1 MKIRLFVVALLGLMP
16 ALAPAAP
23 ETINYQ
29 SVPQLLAQG
38 EIANVEIYDFGGK
51 GVDAVLT
58 RPDGSTLLIKRPIGL
73 DEDAVLQAYL
83 KEHNIPFLVYD
94 RKYAGPAGEG
104 KVGNSMTF
112 VILPV
117 LLTVGIPLL
126 LILVI
131 LKQTRT
137 TSRLAE
143 TIRTLSLKTPA

>member
-1 MKIRLFVVALLGLMP
+1 
-16 ALAPAAP
+16 
-23 ETINYQ
+23 
-29 SVPQLLAQG
+29 
-38 EIANVEIYDFGGK
+38 
-51 GVDAVLT
+51 
-58 RPDGSTLLIKRPIGL
+58 
-73 DEDAVLQAYL
+73 
-83 KEHNIPFLVYD
+83 
-94 RKYAGPAGEG
+94 
-104 KVGNSMTF
+104 MTF